1 MGDKQEPTLSRNL
14 AQAILRALGWKL
26 EVTRP
31 DTKKYVLI
39 GAPHTSNWD
48 FVFMLLFRSAIGIN
62 PLWIGK
68 DTFFRWPFGG
78 LWKRLGGIPVN
89 RRSRN
94 NFVDQMVAT
103 FQEHDELIL
112 VIAPEGTRSK
122 TRYWKSGFY
131 YITLGAGVPIV
142 MGFLDY
148 ARKVGGIGPAL
159 MPTGDIQADFVTIRE
174 FYADKI
180 GKYPREQSEVRLRD
194 AIRDEPQTVR
204 DNR

>member
-1 MGDKQEPTLSRNL
+1 MSDKQEPTLSRNF
-14 AQAILRALGWKL
+14 AQVILRALGWKL
-26 EVTRP
+26 EATLP

-48 FVFMLLFRSAIGIN
+48 FVYMLLFRSAIGIN
-62 PLWIGK
+62 PHWVGK

-78 LWKRLGGIPVN
+78 LWERLGGIPVN

-94 NFVDQMVAT
+94 SFVDQMVAT

-131 YITLGAGVPIV
+131 YIALGAGVPIV

-148 ARKVGGIGPAL
+148 ARKVGGIGSAL
-159 MPTGDIQADFVTIRE
+159 MPTGDIQADFITLRE
-174 FYADKI
+174 FYADKT
-180 GKYPREQSEVRLRD
+180 GKHPREQGEIRLRD
-194 AIRDEPQTVR
+194 TISDVP
-204 DNR
+204 

>member
-1 MGDKQEPTLSRNL
+1 MSDKQEPTLSRNF
-14 AQAILRALGWKL
+14 AQVILRALGWKL
-26 EVTRP
+26 EATLP

-48 FVFMLLFRSAIGIN
+48 FVYMLLFRSAIGIN
-62 PLWIGK
+62 PHWVGK

-94 NFVDQMVAT
+94 SFVDQMVAT

-131 YITLGAGVPIV
+131 YIALGAGVPIV

-148 ARKVGGIGPAL
+148 ARKVGGIGSAL
-159 MPTGDIQADFVTIRE
+159 MPTGDIQADFITLRE
-174 FYADKI
+174 FYADKT
-180 GKYPREQSEVRLRD
+180 GKHPREQGEIRLRD
-194 AIRDEPQTVR
+194 TISDVP
-204 DNR
+204 

>member
-1 MGDKQEPTLSRNL
+1 MSDKQEPTLSRNF
-14 AQAILRALGWKL
+14 AQVILRALGWKL
-26 EVTRP
+26 EATLP

-48 FVFMLLFRSAIGIN
+48 FVYMLLFRSAIGIN
-62 PLWIGK
+62 PHWVGK

-94 NFVDQMVAT
+94 SFVDQMVTT

-131 YITLGAGVPIV
+131 YIALGAGVPIV

-148 ARKVGGIGPAL
+148 ARKVGGIGSAL
-159 MPTGDIQADFVTIRE
+159 MPTGDIQADFITLRE
-174 FYADKI
+174 FYADKT
-180 GKYPREQSEVRLRD
+180 GKHPREQGEIRLRD
-194 AIRDEPQTVR
+194 TISDMP
-204 DNR
+204 

>member
-1 MGDKQEPTLSRNL
+1 MSDKQEPTLSHNL
-14 AQAILRALGWKL
+14 ALAILRALGWKL
-26 EVTRP
+26 EVTLP

-48 FVFMLLFRSAIGIN
+48 FVYMLLFRSAIGIK
-62 PLWIGK
+62 PRWIGK

-78 LWKRLGGIPVN
+78 LWRRLGGIPVN

-94 NFVDQMVAT
+94 SFVDQMVAT
-103 FQEHDELIL
+103 FQEHDKLIL

-131 YITLGAGVPIV
+131 YIALGAGVPIV

-159 MPTGDIQADFVTIRE
+159 MPVGDIQADFVTIRE
-174 FYADKI
+174 FYADKT
-180 GKYPREQSEVRLRD
+180 GKHPREQGEVRLYD
-194 AIRDEPQTVR
+194 AISDKP
-204 DNR
+204 